1 MKQYVLPFF
10 SNYVV
15 KYSSKYKSD
24 VFQNFQDIIARLDT
38 NKKKTME
45 KTELVELIK
54 LVYLLNP
61 DSKGKSRKRTLGE
74 TLAIIDQHHI
84 TKVK

>member
-1 MKQYVLPFF
+1 MLPFF

-15 KYSSKYKSD
+15 KYSSKYKSE
-24 VFQNFQDIIARLDT
+24 VFQNFQDIIARLDS
-38 NKKKTME
+38 NNKKTME
-45 KTELVELIK
+45 KSEMVELIK

-74 TLAIIDQHHI
+74 TLAIIDQHYL
-84 TKVK
+84 TKGK